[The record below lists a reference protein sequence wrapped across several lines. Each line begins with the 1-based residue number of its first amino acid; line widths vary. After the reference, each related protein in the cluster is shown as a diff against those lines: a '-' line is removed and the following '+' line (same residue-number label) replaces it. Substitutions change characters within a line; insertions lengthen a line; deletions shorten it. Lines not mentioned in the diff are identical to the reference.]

1 MIAASQ
7 NFDLDL
13 KFGLAWEE
21 QVRKIFEDDGRIEVK
36 TERDIWHKTGN
47 IAVEI
52 GYKDRPSGL
61 STTDAKW
68 WIQVLTVQGE
78 FHTALIFKVENF
90 RKLVKQLVET
100 GKADIVKGGDGA
112 QSELVRVPLKELFN
126 GKSDEPR
133 KCT

>member
-1 MIAASQ
+1 MTAASQ

-36 TERDIWHKTGN
+36 TERDIWNKTGN

-52 GYKDRPSGL
+52 GYKNRPSGL
-61 STTDAKW
+61 SITDAKW
-68 WIQVLTVQGE
+68 WIQVLTVQGQ

-112 QSELVRVPLKELFN
+112 QSELVRVPLKELFT
-126 GKSDEPR
+126 GKSD
-133 KCT
+133 

>member
-68 WIQVLTVQGE
+68 WIQVLTIQGE

-126 GKSDEPR
+126 GKSD
-133 KCT
+133 